1 MRRIYFLAPDIAV
14 TKRVVDDL
22 ILAKIDEKHIH
33 VIAKRNTPLED
44 LPEATLLQKSDFIPA
59 VEQGLAIGGSTG
71 MLAGLVAIML
81 PPASTVIAGGILLAT
96 TVVGAGVGAWVS
108 GMVGMSIGNRRTKE
122 FEDAIDAGKFL
133 ILVDVPTNRLE
144 EIEVRI
150 KQHIPQAEIEG
161 TEPRIPVFP

>member
-1 MRRIYFLAPDIAV
+1 
-14 TKRVVDDL
+14 
-22 ILAKIDEKHIH
+22 
-33 VIAKRNTPLED
+33 
-44 LPEATLLQKSDFIPA
+44 
-59 VEQGLAIGGSTG
+59 
-71 MLAGLVAIML
+71 MLAGLIAIML

-150 KQHIPQAEIEG
+150 KQHIPQAKIEG

>member
-122 FEDAIDAGKFL
+122 FEDAIEAGKFL
-133 ILVDVPTNRLE
+133 ILVDVPAKRLE